1 MADVSLASKGY
12 QSSMLATAS
21 PRSIEGAALSRA
33 AADIR
38 AASARIGA
46 DHPGYIAALSRNL
59 TLWTRFAADA
69 ADARNGLPLELRA
82 GVIRLAAFV
91 RHQTLRLQRG
101 EPAEIDVLLEI
112 NKNIAAG
119 LTPGAAR
126 GAE

>member
-1 MADVSLASKGY
+1 MADTSLASQGY
-12 QSSMLATAS
+12 RNAMLATAS

-33 AADIR
+33 AADIK

-69 ADARNGLPLELRA
+69 ADSRNGLPPELRA
-82 GVIRLAAFV
+82 EVIRLATFV
-91 RHQTLRLQRG
+91 RNQTLRLQRG

-112 NKNIAAG
+112 NKNVAAG
-119 LTPGAAR
+119 LTPLQVRAG
-126 GAE
+126 G

>member
-1 MADVSLASKGY
+1 
-12 QSSMLATAS
+12 MLATAS

-33 AADIR
+33 AADIK
-38 AASARIGA
+38 AASARIIA

-69 ADARNGLPLELRA
+69 ADPRNGLPLELRA
-82 GVIRLAAFV
+82 DVIRLAAFV

-101 EPAEIDVLLEI
+101 EEAELDVLLDI

-119 LTPGAAR
+119 LAPLASQESAV
-126 GAE
+126 E